1 MSPVGRPL
9 TLSGALTLRSPQGR
23 EVRLTAHGS
32 SLTLDLQGLR
42 ALRELGTLAPGRRGR
57 SPFREW
63 LHRGLEESDVTV
75 YVRLW
80 GRTLAR
86 LSPRVRHGLL
96 GRLTGLPGLRLTP
109 VAFLSKRPPV
119 DVG

>member
-1 MSPVGRPL
+1 MGRSL
-9 TLSGALTLRSPQGR
+9 MLSGALTLRSPRGR
-23 EVRLTAHGS
+23 EIRLTAHGA

-57 SPFREW
+57 APFREW
-63 LHRGLEESDVTV
+63 LRRGLEETDVTV

-80 GRTLAR
+80 GRTLGR
-86 LSPRVRHGLL
+86 LSPGVRPGLL

-109 VAFLSKRPPV
+109 VAFLGKRPPA
-119 DVG
+119 DLG